1 MPHLWR
7 QIDPVRAVLMGDIYD
22 EQDETWPLVVCQW
35 KDAHA
40 GGDSSWTDTAT
51 YKAEEVHVLSTG
63 WVWPKCLDGHLTLV
77 SSTIGVPHEPE
88 TVGDILHIPW
98 ENIISCF
105 SVMMHVPVNWLA
117 EDF

>member
-1 MPHLWR
+1 MLEKEAKLAE
-7 QIDPVRAVLMGDIYD
+7 QNFVCAIDHK
-22 EQDETWPLVVCQW
+22 PLKW

-51 YKAEEVHVLSTG
+51 YQPEEVYVLSTG
-63 WVWPKCLDGHLTLV
+63 WVWPKCLEGHLTLV
-77 SSTIGVPHEPE
+77 SSTIGVPYLPE

-98 ENIISCF
+98 ECVQ
-105 SVMMHVPVNWLA
+105 SVYSLMMHVPVQWEN